1 MRVEVPIEIKVPELQ
16 YIEVCEYRDKPIV
29 VTNTIEKTVPIEL
42 KVEKELVREVPK
54 EIYIDRSHF
63 IKGDKEETVREVE
76 VFIDKPIIQE
86 VMITRDVEI
95 EKMVPLYIKE
105 EVPVIVELRNPY
117 ISERVQEIEVE
128 KPLVIT
134 AVQDVIKI
142 INVDRPVK
150 VIVEQEVV
158 KVQPQIIEKVVEK
171 IVEVPRVVEVEKIVE
186 KIVVVPRIIE
196 KIVEVPIEVEKIVIC
211 YKT

>member
-1 MRVEVPIEIKVPELQ
+1 MPIEIKVPELQ